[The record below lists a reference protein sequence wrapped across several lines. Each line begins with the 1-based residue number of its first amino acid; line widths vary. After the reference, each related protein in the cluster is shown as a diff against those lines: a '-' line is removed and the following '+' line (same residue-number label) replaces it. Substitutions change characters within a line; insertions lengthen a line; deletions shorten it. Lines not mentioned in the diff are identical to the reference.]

1 MPPNMNGISLIN
13 PSSLLD
19 PTQHLYSH
27 VSVIE
32 NPARLIRVAG
42 QVGIDREGK
51 TPTYFEAQTR
61 LALSNAHECLKAA
74 GATIR
79 NITYMTIY
87 VADYNP
93 EVPIWGAIQ
102 EFLTDKDGIHL
113 PPAAL
118 IPVPMLGSPEWKVE
132 VIVEAATSKH

>member
-1 MPPNMNGISLIN
+1 MPPNVNGISLIN
-13 PSSLLD
+13 PSSLFD

-32 NPARLIRVAG
+32 NPARLIRTV
-42 QVGIDREGK
+42 QVGIDGEGK
-51 TPTYFEAQTR
+51 TPADLEAQAR
-61 LALSNAHECLKAA
+61 LALANVHECLKAA

-79 NITYMTIY
+79 NITFVTIY

-102 EFLTDKDGIHL
+102 EFMTDKDGIHL

-118 IPVPMLGSPEWKVE
+118 IPVPMLATPELKIE
-132 VIVEAATSKH
+132 IIVEAATSKQ